1 MFIRGDMASEI
12 SMVETIFK
20 GMTVWDIYSF
30 HEIDTFA
37 AKVSYTRLFRIEERK
52 GKWNKTF
59 RSFRKKKKEKEM
71 KSSRLMGRND

>member
-20 GMTVWDIYSF
+20 GTTVWDIYSF

-37 AKVSYTRLFRIEERK
+37 AKVSCTRLFRIEERK
-52 GKWNKTF
+52 GKWNNPREKKF
-59 RSFRKKKKEKEM
+59 LERKE
-71 KSSRLMGRND
+71 

>member
-59 RSFRKKKKEKEM
+59 RSFRKKKET

>member
-59 RSFRKKKKEKEM
+59 RSFRKKKKRK
-71 KSSRLMGRND
+71 RRRAQD

>member
-20 GMTVWDIYSF
+20 GTTVWDIYSF

-37 AKVSYTRLFRIEERK
+37 AKVSCTRLFRIEERK

-59 RSFRKKKKEKEM
+59 RSFRKKKKRERNEELKINGEK
-71 KSSRLMGRND
+71 

>member
-20 GMTVWDIYSF
+20 GTTVWDIYSF

-59 RSFRKKKKEKEM
+59 RSFRKKKKRERNEELKINGEK
-71 KSSRLMGRND
+71 